1 MASLHDT
8 ARLLVH
14 ARDPHE
20 QASSFGLLEQSY
32 EQLSPG
38 RFSGS
43 LFAFSANDI
52 TVFQETLDQSVFQ
65 TGVSDPGHF
74 TIAMACELSERAYW
88 NGRHIDQDA
97 VVAFTPGREFELR
110 TPTHAVCVGITLAPS
125 ALHSLAPERT
135 PEQWHKVFADH
146 DCWSRAGGLKTA
158 LQRRIAELQ
167 QADDDTAAADWPARL
182 LGLRE
187 LTIDYLGSVIESGGG
202 AAHKLRADSYPRI
215 ARRARTAMLERL
227 HEPLSVSD
235 LCLQLGCSRRSLQ
248 YAFESIYGQNPM
260 AYLRTL
266 RLAAAR
272 RQLTS
277 GAPGVLVQDVAAA
290 VGFSHLPRFAQ
301 AYAQMFGERPSES
314 LAASAPRTGRRP
326 AG

>member
-1 MASLHDT
+1 MTPLQDT
-8 ARLLVH
+8 ARFLVH
-14 ARDPHE
+14 ARDPQE

-43 LFAFSANDI
+43 FFAVSANDI

-74 TIAMACELSERAYW
+74 TIATACELSEQAYW
-88 NGRHIDQDA
+88 NGRHIDQDT

-110 TPTHAVCVGITLAPS
+110 TPTHAVCVGISLAPS
-125 ALHSLAPERT
+125 ALQSLAPERS
-135 PEQWHKVFADH
+135 PEHWQKIFADH
-146 DCWSRAGGLKTA
+146 DCWSQADRLKGA
-158 LQRRIAELQ
+158 LQRRIAQLL
-167 QADDDTAAADWPARL
+167 QADAGTAADWADEL

-187 LTIDYLGSVIESGGG
+187 LTIDYLGSVIERGDNG
-202 AAHKLRADSYPRI
+202 AHKLRVDSYPRI
-215 ARRARTAMLERL
+215 AKRARAAMLERL
-227 HEPLSVSD
+227 HEPLSVTD

-248 YAFESIYGQNPM
+248 YAFESIYGQNPV

-272 RQLTS
+272 RLLTS
-277 GAPGVLVQDVAAA
+277 GNPDVTVQDVAGT
-290 VGFSHLPRFAQ
+290 VGFNHLPRFAQ
-301 AYAQMFGERPSES
+301 AYAQMYGERPSES
-314 LAASAPRTGRRP
+314 LAAHAPRTGRRP

>member
-1 MASLHDT
+1 MTTPHHDT
-8 ARLLVH
+8 VRLLMH
-14 ARDPHE
+14 AHDPQE
-20 QASSFGLLEQSY
+20 QASCFGMLEQSY

-43 LFAFSANDI
+43 LFAVSANDI

-65 TGVSDPGHF
+65 TGVSDSDHF
-74 TIAMACELSERAYW
+74 TIAAACELSERAYW

-110 TPTHAVCVGITLAPS
+110 TPQHAVCVGISLAPS
-125 ALHSLAPERT
+125 MLESLAPHEPPER
-135 PEQWHKVFADH
+135 WRKLFAGH
-146 DCWSRAGGLKTA
+146 DCWPEAGRWKGM
-158 LQRRIAELQ
+158 LQ
-167 QADDDTAAADWPARL
+167 QSIAQLQHPAGASAEAGEWSDL
-182 LGLRE
+182 LDLRE
-187 LTIDYLGSVIESGGG
+187 MTIDYLGSVIERSY
-202 AAHKLRADSYPRI
+202 ATLPRLRVDSYPRI
-215 ARRARTAMLERL
+215 ARRARAAMLERL

-248 YAFESIYGQNPM
+248 YAFESIYDQKPV

-277 GAPGVLVQDVAAA
+277 GAPGVTVQDVAAA
-290 VGFSHLPRFAQ
+290 VGFNHLPRFAR
-301 AYAQMFGERPSES
+301 AYAQMYGERPSES
-314 LAASAPRTGRRP
+314 LAAHRRTSA
-326 AG
+326 